1 MDEKLME
8 LAQVKSLRELKRFI
22 EFPYAL
28 YKKDTNWAPPLISE
42 TREMFSDKNPFW
54 KHAEKALFT
63 INSSG
68 RTMGRIAAII
78 DENHNRFHG
87 EKCGFF
93 GFFEC
98 VEDAQA
104 SRLLFDAAL
113 SFMRSRGMKI
123 ARGPVNP
130 STNDE
135 CGMLVEGYGEPPKI
149 MMTYNP
155 PYYADFVSAEGFYK
169 AKDLIAF
176 ITEVDKVPAKRL
188 RSLSER
194 VLKRNPAIK
203 VRPINVKDFENE
215 VKIIMNIYNA
225 AWEKNWG
232 FVPFTD
238 DEIFYMAGKLRQIV
252 DPELLQIAFCGQD
265 PAGFIMTLPD
275 INEALIKIRGRLT
288 PLGLLKLF
296 YYIKK
301 IKNIRVLTLGVKKR
315 YHQMGIEGLLY
326 SMSLEVA
333 LRKGY
338 KKCEFSWVLEDN
350 TMMMRAADMLSGK
363 AYKRYRI
370 FEKTL

>member
-8 LAQVKSLRELKRFI
+8 VAQVKTPRELKRFI

-28 YKKDTNWAPPLISE
+28 YAKDPNWAPPLISE
-42 TREMFSDKNPFW
+42 MREMFSLENPFW

-63 INSSG
+63 VSASG
-68 RTMGRIAAII
+68 KIIGRIAAII

-98 VEDAQA
+98 EEEARA
-104 SRLLFDAAL
+104 ARLLFDAAL
-113 SFMRSRGMKI
+113 SFARSRGMKI

-130 STNDE
+130 STNDD
-135 CGMLVEGYGEPPKI
+135 CGLLVEGSSEAPKI
-149 MMTYNP
+149 MMPYNP
-155 PYYADFVSAEGFYK
+155 PYYADLISSAGFYK
-169 AKDLIAF
+169 VKDLIAF
-176 ITEVDKVPAKRL
+176 ITDVDKVPAERL
-188 RSLSER
+188 FSLSER
-194 VLKRNPAIK
+194 ILKRNPAIK
-203 VRPINVKDFENE
+203 IRPINKNDFENE
-215 VKIIMNIYNA
+215 VKIIMDIYNG

-238 DEIFYMAGKLRQIV
+238 AEIFYMAGKLKRIV
-252 DPELLQIAFCGQD
+252 DPALLQIAFYGRD

-275 INEALIKIRGRLT
+275 INEALIKINGCLT
-288 PLGLLKLF
+288 PFAALKLF
-296 YYIKK
+296 YFFKK
-301 IKNIRVLTLGVKKR
+301 IKNIRVLTMGVKKR
-315 YHQMGIEGLLY
+315 YHKMGIESLLY
-326 SMSLEVA
+326 SRSLKEA

-350 TMMMRAADMLSGK
+350 VMMMRAAEMLSGK

-370 FEKTL
+370 FEKAL